1 MTQSSQPKPKPPLLT
16 PVRTWRPGARLRAYL
31 AAGILVTAPVGLTL
45 YLAWS
50 VISYFDRKVTPLI
63 PAAYNPENFF
73 YIPLPGLGL
82 LIALVVLALIG
93 WLTTNVLGRF
103 LVAAADRVLTH
114 MPVLSSIYSAIK
126 QIIETTVSTKSGS
139 FREVVLVDFP
149 RPGLWAIGFVT
160 GKPPE
165 EIDEAGGGD
174 IVSVF
179 CPTSPNPTSGYL
191 VYAKRS
197 ELRFVKLTVEEGL
210 KLIVSSGIVTPDH
223 PSVVQQPQPDRR

>member
-1 MTQSSQPKPKPPLLT
+1 MLT
-16 PVRTWRPGARLRAYL
+16 PVRTWRPGARLRTYL

-63 PAAYNPENFF
+63 PSGYNPESFL

-82 LIALVVLALIG
+82 LIALIVLALIG

-103 LVAAADRVLTH
+103 LVGMADRVLTH
-114 MPVLSSIYSAIK
+114 MPVLSNIYSAIK
-126 QIIETTVSTKSGS
+126 QIIETTVSAKSGS
-139 FREVVLVDFP
+139 FREVVLVEFP
-149 RPGLWAIGFVT
+149 RPGLWAVGFVT
-160 GKPPE
+160 GKPPS

-223 PSVVQQPQPDRR
+223 PRAARLARPQIADRHVPLEQ

>member
-1 MTQSSQPKPKPPLLT
+1 MSMPPSKPKPPLLV
-16 PVRTWRPGARLRAYL
+16 PVRSWRPGARLRTYL

-50 VISYFDRKVTPLI
+50 VISYFDHKVTPLI
-63 PAAYNPENFF
+63 PAAYNPEKFL

-82 LIALVVLALIG
+82 LIALVALALIG

-103 LVAAADRVLTH
+103 LVAATDRVLAH

-139 FREVVLVDFP
+139 FREVVLVEFP
-149 RPGLWAIGFVT
+149 RPGLWAVGFVT
-160 GKPPE
+160 GKPPG

-174 IVSVF
+174 MVSVF

-197 ELRFVKLTVEEGL
+197 ELRFIKLTVEEGL

-223 PSVVQQPQPDRR
+223 QAPPV

>member
-1 MTQSSQPKPKPPLLT
+1 MSMPPPNPKPPLLV
-16 PVRTWRPGARLRAYL
+16 PVRAWRPGARLRTYL

-63 PAAYNPENFF
+63 PAAYNPENFL

-82 LIALVVLALIG
+82 LVALVVLALIG

-103 LVAAADRVLTH
+103 LVSATDRVLAR
-114 MPVLSSIYSAIK
+114 MPVLNSIYSAIK

-139 FREVVLVDFP
+139 FREVVLVEFP
-149 RPGLWAIGFVT
+149 RTGLWAIGFVT

-165 EIDEAGGGD
+165 EIDEAGGGGM
-174 IVSVF
+174 VSVF

-197 ELRFVKLTVEEGL
+197 ELRFVKLTVEAGL

-223 PSVVQQPQPDRR
+223 PSVAPAQPDRK